1 MKTLGIIG
9 GIAPESTVDYYRQI
23 IATYRARK
31 ADRSYPAIIV
41 NSINLSKMRDLI
53 FAGENE
59 ELVTFLSAEI
69 RKLAAAGA
77 DFGLLA
83 SNTPHL
89 VFDELESRSSIP
101 LLSIVRATCQAAKAR
116 GLKKV
121 GLIGT
126 RFTMNGRFYPQVF
139 AREGIAIVAPD
150 PKDQEYTHNK
160 YMDELVN
167 EILLPET
174 RDGLLAVITRMKQSS
189 GIEAVI
195 LGGTELPLLLRDLG
209 DTGIPISGHNPNPRG
224 GCGGENAR
232 IAATSIEIAPVGA
245 HAQFN
250 QQRDSEWADHLH
262 LFAHQTPHGVH
273 LGIRDFEN
281 QFVVHL

>member
-23 IATYRARK
+23 VAAYRARK
-31 ADRSYPAIIV
+31 GDGSYPAIII

-53 FAGENE
+53 FAGQND
-59 ELVTFLSAEI
+59 ELVTFMSDEIQKLS
-69 RKLAAAGA
+69 AAGA

-101 LLSIVRATCQAAKAR
+101 LLSIVRATCQAAKNR
-116 GLKKV
+116 RFKKV

-126 RFTMNGRFYPQVF
+126 RFTMNGKFYPQVF
-139 AREGIAIVAPD
+139 AREGIAIVTPER
-150 PKDQEYTHNK
+150 KDQEYTHNK

-174 RDGLLAVITRMKQSS
+174 RAGILAVVDRMKESS
-189 GIEAVI
+189 RIEAVI
-195 LGGTELPLLLRDLG
+195 LGGTELPLLLRDAG
-209 DTGIPISGHNPNPRG
+209 DAAIPFLDTT
-224 GCGGENAR
+224 R
-232 IAATSIEIAPVGA
+232 IHVEAAVEKML
-245 HAQFN
+245 
-250 QQRDSEWADHLH
+250 D
-262 LFAHQTPHGVH
+262 
-273 LGIRDFEN
+273 
-281 QFVVHL
+281 

>member
-1 MKTLGIIG
+1 LKTLGIVG

-23 IATYRARK
+23 IAGYRARK
-31 ADRSYPAIIV
+31 GDGSYPAIIV

-53 FAGENE
+53 FAGQNE
-59 ELVTFLSAEI
+59 ELVTFMSAEI
-69 RKLAAAGA
+69 QKLAAAGV

-126 RFTMNGRFYPQVF
+126 RFTMNGKFYPQVF
-139 AREGIAIVAPD
+139 AREAIAIVVPGTE
-150 PKDQEYTHNK
+150 DQEYTHNK

-174 RDGLLAVITRMKQSS
+174 RAGILAVVERMKESS

-195 LGGTELPLLLRDLG
+195 LGGTELPLLLRDSG
-209 DTGIPISGHNPNPRG
+209 STGIPFLDTT
-224 GCGGENAR
+224 R
-232 IAATSIEIAPVGA
+232 IHVEAAVE
-245 HAQFN
+245 
-250 QQRDSEWADHLH
+250 RMLE
-262 LFAHQTPHGVH
+262 
-273 LGIRDFEN
+273 
-281 QFVVHL
+281 

>member
-1 MKTLGIIG
+1 LKNLGIIG
-9 GIAPESTVDYYRQI
+9 GIAPESTVAYYRQI
-23 IATYRARK
+23 IAGYRARR
-31 ADRSYPAIIV
+31 ADGSYPAIII
-41 NSINLSKMRDLI
+41 NSINLSTMRDLI
-53 FAGENE
+53 FAGQNA
-59 ELVTFLSAEI
+59 ELVTFMSAEI
-69 RKLAAAGA
+69 QKLAAAGA

-126 RFTMNGRFYPQVF
+126 RFTMNGKFYPQVF
-139 AREGIAIVAPD
+139 AREGIAIVAPG
-150 PKDQEYTHNK
+150 PEDQEYTHNK

-174 RDGLLAVITRMKQSS
+174 RHGLLAVVERMKQSS

-195 LGGTELPLLLRDLG
+195 LGGTELPLLLRDSG
-209 DTGIPISGHNPNPRG
+209 DTEVPFLDTT
-224 GCGGENAR
+224 R
-232 IAATSIEIAPVGA
+232 IHVEAAVE
-245 HAQFN
+245 
-250 QQRDSEWADHLH
+250 RMLD
-262 LFAHQTPHGVH
+262 
-273 LGIRDFEN
+273 
-281 QFVVHL
+281 